1 MKFKHSGVR
10 YSAQLILSMPTSGR
24 CARSLSLSQAELVV
38 LFQSYIPEH
47 LQYLLLSGLQC
58 DLLADVTE
66 EELFVSQP
74 AQQVGL
80 RDR

>member
-1 MKFKHSGVR
+1 
-10 YSAQLILSMPTSGR
+10 MPTSGR